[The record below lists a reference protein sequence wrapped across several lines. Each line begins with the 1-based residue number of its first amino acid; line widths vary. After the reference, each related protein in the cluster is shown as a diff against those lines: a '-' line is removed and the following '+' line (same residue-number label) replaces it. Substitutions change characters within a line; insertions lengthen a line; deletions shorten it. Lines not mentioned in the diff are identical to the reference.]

1 MHHHEDLLPLDE
13 VISNGIE
20 PVLSKL
26 KQSINQRPVY
36 LCWDMDVLDPA
47 FAPGVAAPSVAAP
60 SVAAPSWGGLT
71 AREALHIVRCLTGS
85 NIVYVDFNTVSAP
98 HDSNSGAAASLCAQL
113 MYEVMSTVA
122 TS

>member
-13 VISNGIE
+13 VLSNGIE
-20 PVLSKL
+20 PVFSKL
-26 KQSINQRPVY
+26 KQSINQGPVY
-36 LCWDMDVLDPA
+36 LCWDMDFLDPA
-47 FAPGVAAPSVAAP
+47 FAPD
-60 SVAAPSWGGLT
+60 VAAPSWGGLT
-71 AREALHIVRCLTGS
+71 AREALQIVRCLTGS

-122 TS
+122 TSRGKPP